1 MIAYAYRLLSCAELK
16 QPAHFMTES
25 DCEIIIHLYEEQG
38 PNFVNLLN
46 GIFAFALYD
55 ARSVFSSYDI
65 SS

>member
-1 MIAYAYRLLSCAELK
+1 
-16 QPAHFMTES
+16 MTES
-25 DCEIIIHLYEEQG
+25 DCEIIIHLYQEQG